1 MATYK
6 KWLQSELDFI
16 KNNQELYNDEQL
28 SSKLSQMTGQNITT
42 AMVRRQRRKLSIKK
56 KRGRPSKNK
65 VVSPVTEGQN
75 ETAGST

>member
-6 KWLQSELDFI
+6 KWLQTELDFI
-16 KNNQELYNDEQL
+16 RSNQELYNDEQL
-28 SSKLSQMTGQNITT
+28 SVKLSQMTGQNVTT

-65 VVSPVTEGQN
+65 VVSNPETQN
-75 ETAGST
+75 ESVS